1 MLNIASNAD
10 RIGTAKPKISKE
22 QQELQEH
29 MIHSQKIRDGPF
41 WQQYSILATK
51 IRYRTDATV

>member
-1 MLNIASNAD
+1 MLDIASNAD

-29 MIHSQKIRDGPF
+29 MIHSQKIKETGLFGNSIPF
-41 WQQYSILATK
+41 
-51 IRYRTDATV
+51 